1 MALLLAP
8 HVVGALL
15 FLLASGPTL
24 GQDDT
29 EFEQRGQQLLHDNC
43 SRCHAIE
50 RTGTSP
56 HRSAPAF
63 RTLGQRYSI
72 DSLAEAL
79 AEGLSTGHPDMPEFI
94 FEISEVG
101 AILAYLQSIQVPP
114 EMGDRNPVTK

>member
-1 MALLLAP
+1 MTQLLASRT
-8 HVVGALL
+8 VGALL
-15 FLLASGPTL
+15 FLLASAPASA
-24 GQDDT
+24 QDDKV
-29 EFEQRGQQLLHDNC
+29 FEQRGQQLLRDNC

-56 HRSAPAF
+56 HRSAPPF

-79 AEGLSTGHPDMPEFI
+79 AEGLSTGHPDMPEFL
-94 FEISEVG
+94 FEISDVG
-101 AILAYLQSIQVPP
+101 AILAYLKSIQVPP

>member
-50 RTGTSP
+50 QTGTSP
-56 HRSAPAF
+56 PFGA
-63 RTLGQRYSI
+63 
-72 DSLAEAL
+72 
-79 AEGLSTGHPDMPEFI
+79 GLSHI
-94 FEISEVG
+94 G
-101 AILAYLQSIQVPP
+101 ATLFNRFPC
-114 EMGDRNPVTK
+114 